1 MDDSTGLPTG
11 NDPTGAASDR
21 AVDSDSPE
29 TPAEIEA
36 ALREQLTATFGQADY
51 PLGDPFELLPLLPDG
66 PETEFRAGPVVVP
79 AVDFG
84 LAYKEYQSYPYDSAE
99 SLVDDLIAA
108 LKAEGEL
115 PPES

>member
-1 MDDSTGLPTG
+1 MDDPHEAAGDDSTESTAG
-11 NDPTGAASDR
+11 GA
-21 AVDSDSPE
+21 VDSPE

-84 LAYKEYQSYPYDSAE
+84 LAYKEYQSYPYDSVE
-99 SLVDDLIAA
+99 SLVDDLIAV

-115 PPES
+115 PEQS

>member
-1 MDDSTGLPTG
+1 MDDHTGSSGSSLGTGSSETVAGSTA
-11 NDPTGAASDR
+11 DSDR
-21 AVDSDSPE
+21 PE
-29 TPAEIEA
+29 TPAGIEA

-66 PETEFRAGPVVVP
+66 PQTEFRAGPVVVP

-115 PPES
+115 S

>member
-1 MDDSTGLPTG
+1 MDDSTGPTAG
-11 NDPTGAASDR
+11 DDSSRAAAGS
-21 AVDSDSPE
+21 AVDSPE

-36 ALREQLTATFGQADY
+36 ALREQLTATFGQAAY

-66 PETEFRAGPVVVP
+66 PQTEFRAGPVVVP

-84 LAYKEYQSYPYDSAE
+84 LAYKEYQSYPYDSVE

-108 LKAEGEL
+108 LKAEDEL
-115 PPES
+115 PDHQ